1 MSIDPTHA
9 YQVLGLAP
17 GATLD
22 EIKVA
27 YRDLAQVWHP
37 DRFPNHD
44 RLRLKAVHNQRLIN
58 EAYAVLQKYNPQ
70 QPAPGAVSVAAAPP
84 PPPAHHT
91 PRQRQ
96 LKHSFFTGVASMRHS
111 LKVLWPS
118 ATYGRR
124 QRRRMIPLS
133 WMVLGFLALLILAL
147 AAAALLRAQSPRF

>member
-1 MSIDPTHA
+1 MTIDPTHA
-9 YQVLGLAP
+9 YRVLGLAP

-22 EIKVA
+22 EIKMA

-37 DRFPNHD
+37 DRFPEHD
-44 RLRLKAVHNQRLIN
+44 RLHEKALHNQRLIN
-58 EAYAVLQKYNPQ
+58 EAYAVIQKYRQ
-70 QPAPGAVSVAAAPP
+70 QQAGPAAVSVAAAPP
-84 PPPAHHT
+84 PPPAPHT

-118 ATYGRR
+118 ATYARR
-124 QRRRMIPLS
+124 RRRRMIPLS